1 MAKSSFQEELEQKAG
16 RAILIRSV
24 YRWESAVIIAL
35 TISLALLTLSGV
47 IPALFGVFQWWFWLI
62 LGALGEIGLVWSSIR
77 DPEFRA
83 KAVSDMFRE
92 KFKPREI
99 KNKGLRQRVE
109 KALEYRERID
119 EVIEKSREGVMRDH
133 MRDVSQGIT
142 RWMEN
147 VFRLAKRLDAYLA
160 DDVLH
165 KDRKTVE
172 PEIETLK
179 KRLALEDDDTVKRQ
193 ISQTIAQ
200 KQIQRDNLHKLQ
212 NVMERA
218 QFQLEST
225 ITAMGTVYSQIM
237 ILGSRDVAS
246 GRAQRLGQ
254 DIADQVQAL
263 QDVVETMDEVYQ
275 AGADPLGLGLIAPSV
290 ASAGVT
296 AASASGTGKQAS
308 RRRAGN

>member
-16 RAILIRSV
+16 RAILTRSV

-35 TISLALLTLSGV
+35 TMSLALLTLSGV

-92 KFKPREI
+92 KFRSREI
-99 KNKGLRQRVE
+99 KNQGLRQRVE

-133 MRDVSQGIT
+133 MKDVSQGIT
-142 RWMEN
+142 HWMEN

-165 KDRKTVE
+165 QDRKSVE
-172 PEIETLK
+172 PAIETLK

-200 KQIQRDNLHKLQ
+200 KQIQRDNLLKLQ
-212 NVMERA
+212 NVMEQA

-275 AGADPLGLGLIAPSV
+275 AGADPLGLGLSTPGMVAVGTSV
-290 ASAGVT
+290 ANI
-296 AASASGTGKQAS
+296 AATGKQS
-308 RRRAGN
+308 TKKGSGN

>member
-16 RAILIRSV
+16 RAILTRSM

-47 IPALFGVFQWWFWLI
+47 IPALFGVFQWWFWLV

-83 KAVSDMFRE
+83 RAVSDMFRE

-99 KNKGLRQRVE
+99 KNKALRQRVE
-109 KALEYRERID
+109 KALDYRERID
-119 EVIEKSREGVMRDH
+119 EVIAKSREGVMRDH
-133 MRDVSQGIT
+133 MKDVSQGIT

-147 VFRLAKRLDAYLA
+147 VFRLAKRLDAYMA
-160 DDVLH
+160 DDVLR
-165 KDRKTVE
+165 KDLQTVE
-172 PEIETLK
+172 PAIETLK

-200 KQIQRDNLHKLQ
+200 KQIQRDNLNKLQ

-275 AGADPLGLGLIAPSV
+275 ASADPLGMGLSVPSM
-290 ASAGVT
+290 AT
-296 AASASGTGKQAS
+296 AGTGQQVTRK
-308 RRRAGN
+308 RTGN